1 MTDLFDNPMGL
12 CGFEFV
18 EFAAPKAGVIEPV
31 LESMGFVEVAKHR
44 SKDVVLYRQGGIN
57 FIVNREPKS
66 VASYFADEHGGSAC
80 GMAFRVRDAQY
91 AYNRGRTTC

>member
-1 MTDLFDNPMGL
+1 MSELFENPMGL

-18 EFAAPKAGVIEPV
+18 EFAALERNVFEP
-31 LESMGFVEVAKHR
+31 LFEKMGFSLVARHR

-66 VASYFADEHGGSAC
+66 LASYFAAEHGPSA
-80 GMAFRVRDAQY
+80 
-91 AYNRGRTTC
+91 